1 MGALLLKLRNASPGA
16 IAFSSTLALVAA
28 VVLARIDP
36 RASFLI
42 GMLFGLAVGLG
53 AFALVVLSMRMQQRG

>member
-16 IAFSSTLALVAA
+16 IAFSAAMALIAA

-53 AFALVVLSMRMQQRG
+53 AFALVVWSTRLRRG

>member
-1 MGALLLKLRNASPGA
+1 MGPLLLKLRNASPGA
-16 IAFSSTLALVAA
+16 IAFSASMALVAA
-28 VVLARIDP
+28 VVFARVDP

-53 AFALVVLSMRMQQRG
+53 AFALVVWSTRLQRV

>member
-1 MGALLLKLRNASPGA
+1 MAL
-16 IAFSSTLALVAA
+16 IAA

-53 AFALVVLSMRMQQRG
+53 AFALVVWSTRLRRG